1 MSNQI
6 EYIKPDI
13 EIFETVVEKGFA
25 SSHNG
30 GHGGHGGHGGGHGG
44 DHGVTTVVEMVVG
57 VMMIGNKITKYKLI

>member
-44 DHGVTTVVEMVVG
+44 AHGG
-57 VMMIGNKITKYKLI
+57 GNGGWGDDDDWQ